1 MRRLTEEQARDLLG
15 LPPDS
20 DLLSAAWVGGLD
32 DWHGPTDAAIVE
44 VELTFTGIGV
54 AAHADGRLV
63 GTVTDDALPTVMPI
77 FVAQGGRARIPAVV
91 LVHERQVIV
100 GAPGGI

>member
-1 MRRLTEEQARDLLG
+1 MRRLSEAQAREVLG
-15 LPPDS
+15 LPPGA
-20 DLLSAAWVGGLD
+20 DLRSAAWVGALQE
-32 DWHGPTDAAIVE
+32 WHGPTDAMLVA

-63 GTVTDDALPTVMPI
+63 GTLAEDALASIMPI
-77 FVAQGGRARIPAVV
+77 FAAQGGRARIPAVAV
-91 LVHERQVIV
+91 VQERTVIV